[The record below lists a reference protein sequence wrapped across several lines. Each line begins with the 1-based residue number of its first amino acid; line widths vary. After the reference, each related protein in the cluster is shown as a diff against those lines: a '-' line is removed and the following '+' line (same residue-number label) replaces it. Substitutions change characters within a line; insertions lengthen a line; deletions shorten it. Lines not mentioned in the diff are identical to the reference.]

1 MEDPNK
7 HLKEFEVV
15 CLSMTHVNVDGSI
28 LQMKAFPFSLLE
40 KAKDWLYELAPRNI
54 TSWESMKRAFLEKF
68 FPTSRVILLRKRIS
82 GIQQN
87 EGESFPTYYK
97 RFKTLV
103 ASCPQ
108 HQMKEELLLQYFYER
123 LLPIERQMLD
133 ASAGGALVDKTP
145 IAARTLIAN
154 RALNAQQYEGVGQK
168 DIPRQQ
174 HVNEVSAIS
183 ELQNQMAN
191 LTTLL
196 SHVVEIPKG
205 QSVAAC
211 GVGSMQG
218 HLTDEC
224 PQLIENGGWESA
236 NAVDFQ
242 GHSQQHNDPYS
253 NTYNL
258 GWIDHQNFKWREAQ
272 QSTQQGGFR
281 PQPPGMYQRPYV
293 PTQVQPQST
302 QTNSGTSVDNDPI
315 VQLLTSLVQG
325 QQNQNKTMLNQAKE
339 VDELKKQM
347 GQMAEF
353 MGQIKEQGKLPSTTV
368 VNPRGGFESVKA
380 ITLKSGKEVGTDP
393 QPSKSAQT
401 KDEKLQQEED
411 VQHTPTGRKETTL
424 PCTSTLPN
432 PCNLSTTGKKGS
444 NSVNSNVIPP
454 NAPFLRR
461 FMQAQNEES
470 EKDVLETFRKV
481 QVNIPLLD
489 DIKQIPKY
497 AKFLKKLC
505 TTRNRIREKEVVHVN
520 ENVSTMLQRK
530 LPPKC
535 KDPGELK
542 HDGVVIQLANRSNAY
557 PKGVLDDV
565 LVQVDHLIFPTDFY
579 MLDMEDAA
587 HFPPPSILLGR
598 PFMKTAQTKIDV
610 AKGALTMAFGGDM
623 IHFKILESNVNLTD
637 VRSCFVIDVVE
648 NIGQEPSTPT
658 KKDEFP
664 TTNEEEIG
672 VEHKEHTTNLQM
684 HNLAESTFGKSVYSA
699 VTSLQHIGK
708 PPILISIPI
717 STNRL
722 LPCMVQVPNRIQAG
736 GNDYID
742 LRMLNAPIGKD

>member
-1 MEDPNK
+1 
-7 HLKEFEVV
+7 
-15 CLSMTHVNVDGSI
+15 
-28 LQMKAFPFSLLE
+28 
-40 KAKDWLYELAPRNI
+40 
-54 TSWESMKRAFLEKF
+54 
-68 FPTSRVILLRKRIS
+68 
-82 GIQQN
+82 
-87 EGESFPTYYK
+87 
-97 RFKTLV
+97 
-103 ASCPQ
+103 
-108 HQMKEELLLQYFYER
+108 
-123 LLPIERQMLD
+123 
-133 ASAGGALVDKTP
+133 
-145 IAARTLIAN
+145 
-154 RALNAQQYEGVGQK
+154 
-168 DIPRQQ
+168 
-174 HVNEVSAIS
+174 
-183 ELQNQMAN
+183 MAN

-211 GVGSMQG
+211 GVCSMQG
-218 HLTDEC
+218 HLTDKC

-253 NTYNL
+253 NTYNP
-258 GWIDHQNFKWREAQ
+258 GWRDHQNFKWREAQ
-272 QSTQQGGFR
+272 QSTQQGGFQ

-353 MGQIKEQGKLPSTTV
+353 MGQIKEQGKLPSITV

-470 EKDVLETFRKV
+470 EKDILETFRKV

-489 DIKQIPKY
+489 AIKQIPKY

-505 TTRNRIREKEVVHVN
+505 TTRNRIQEKEVVHVN

-535 KDPGELK
+535 KDPGSFTIPYIIGNTMFEHAMLDLGASINVMPYSVYESMNLGELK

-579 MLDMEDAA
+579 MLDMENAA

-664 TTNEEEIG
+664 ITNEEEIG

-708 PPILISIPI
+708 PPIPISIPI